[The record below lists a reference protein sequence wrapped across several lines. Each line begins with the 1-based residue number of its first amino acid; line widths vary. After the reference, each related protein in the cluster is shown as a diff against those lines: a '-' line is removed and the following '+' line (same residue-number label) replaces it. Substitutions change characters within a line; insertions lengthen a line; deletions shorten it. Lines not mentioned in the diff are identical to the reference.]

1 MTSNPLDPLYMLAFD
16 HRASLVKMFGPNGG
30 TRGDRVVDFAE
41 LKGIIFDALFASLP
55 GLGLRPSDVGILV
68 DEEFGAEI
76 AARAKEEGIVLA
88 MPAEKSLEPIFQLEY
103 GDDFAAHIERF
114 DPDQVKVLLIHNSGY
129 APEDD
134 ALQLRRLRDLSDW
147 LKGRRQKFMIELLV
161 HPSEQE
167 LASVGGERARFM
179 SELMPSLMIDT
190 IRRCQE
196 AGIDADIWKVE
207 GLETTAQYA
216 RVAEVARGGGRDHV
230 ECIILGAGAPDEVV
244 ADWLRAA
251 APVRA
256 FTGFA
261 IGRSTWQDAL
271 RGFMDGSMTRDDAV
285 NAIADQFGRWVRL
298 YEEARSAA

>member
-1 MTSNPLDPLYMLAFD
+1 MTANPLEPLYMLAFD

-30 TRGDRVVDFAE
+30 TQNGRVVDFAE
-41 LKGIIFDALFASLP
+41 LKGIIFDALFASLAE
-55 GLGLRPSDVGILV
+55 LGLDPSDVGILV
-68 DEEFGAEI
+68 DEEFGAAI
-76 AARAKEEGIVLA
+76 AARAKEAGIILA

-134 ALQLRRLRDLSDW
+134 ALQLSRLRALSDW
-147 LKGRRQKFMIELLV
+147 LKPRRQRFMIELLV
-161 HPSEQE
+161 HPSEEE
-167 LASVGGERARFM
+167 LASVGGDRARFM
-179 SELMPSLMIDT
+179 SELMPGLMLGA
-190 IRRCQE
+190 IRRCQD
-196 AGIDADIWKVE
+196 AGIDADVWKVE

-216 RVAEVARGGGRDHV
+216 AVAELARSGGRDHV
-230 ECIILGAGAPDEVV
+230 ECIILGAGAPDAVV
-244 ADWLRAA
+244 AEWLRAA

-271 RGFMDGSMTRDDAV
+271 AGYMDGSLTREAAV
-285 NAIADQFGRWVRL
+285 AAIAEQFGRWVRL
-298 YEEARSAA
+298 YEDARAAA